1 METSIRRRDWLLT
14 LSALS
19 LASRGLAQS
28 SDFPSRPIRIVV
40 PWATSTPADV
50 VARIVSDKLAARLGQ
65 AVFVENKPG
74 AAGTVAIPE
83 VMRQPADGYTL
94 YMLASAS
101 LVAPVLFPQSAVDY
115 SKAFD
120 AVAQLEWSYNV
131 LVTSAQKPYRSTK
144 DLIDELRRRPSDLT
158 FASGGNGS
166 PPHLAGEL
174 LNLEATVEG
183 RHVPY
188 QQVTQAVTDL
198 IAGVTD
204 YMFLGAAVAVQL
216 IKAGRLRA
224 LAVTSSARVPAL
236 PDVPTMAESGYPGFI
251 IRPVDGLLARKGT
264 PVPVIQRLNAE
275 LQAVLALQQV
285 KDSLANVGMEVA
297 MSTPQEF
304 GQLVAVESE
313 RWLGLARRARI
324 KVD

>member
-101 LVAPVLFPQSAVDY
+101 LV
-115 SKAFD
+115 
-120 AVAQLEWSYNV
+120 
-131 LVTSAQKPYRSTK
+131 
-144 DLIDELRRRPSDLT
+144 
-158 FASGGNGS
+158 
-166 PPHLAGEL
+166 
-174 LNLEATVEG
+174 
-183 RHVPY
+183 
-188 QQVTQAVTDL
+188 
-198 IAGVTD
+198 GVSS
-204 YMFLGAAVAVQL
+204 FSVQ
-216 IKAGRLRA
+216 
-224 LAVTSSARVPAL
+224 
-236 PDVPTMAESGYPGFI
+236 
-251 IRPVDGLLARKGT
+251 
-264 PVPVIQRLNAE
+264 
-275 LQAVLALQQV
+275 
-285 KDSLANVGMEVA
+285 
-297 MSTPQEF
+297 
-304 GQLVAVESE
+304 
-313 RWLGLARRARI
+313 
-324 KVD
+324 

>member
-166 PPHLAGEL
+166 PPHLTGEL

-236 PDVPTMAESGYPGFI
+236 PDVPTMAESGYLGFI
-251 IRPVDGLLARKGT
+251 IRPFDGLLARKGT
-264 PVPVIQRLNAE
+264 PAPVIQRLNAE